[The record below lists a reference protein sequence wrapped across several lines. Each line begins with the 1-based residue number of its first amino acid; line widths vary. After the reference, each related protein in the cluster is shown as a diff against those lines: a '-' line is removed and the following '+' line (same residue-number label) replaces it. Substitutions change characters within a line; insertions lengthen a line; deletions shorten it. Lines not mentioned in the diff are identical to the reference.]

1 MQSESKLLIETFLD
15 SLWLEKNLSQNTLES
30 YKNDLNKFRNFLEK
44 NNKSVLKADHFL
56 ILSFLSFL
64 LDKGFSSKTVSRNI
78 SSLKSFFKY
87 LISVEHIKIN
97 PMLNIDAPKSGLF
110 LPTTLTVEETQQI
123 LDAPNELRPIE
134 MRDKAMLYTLY
145 ATGMRISEL
154 ISLNMHN
161 VDLTRGSVQVIGKGG
176 KERIVPVGKKAR
188 EALAI
193 WLENRKEWDSG
204 FVDSVFLTKKG
215 TCVSPRT
222 VQRRLDIRARAVGL
236 DQHVHP
242 HVLRHSVAT
251 HLLESSGDLRAIQE
265 FLGHQSLSTT
275 QIYTHLD
282 FQRLAEVYDEA
293 HPRAKSKS

>member
-87 LISVEHIKIN
+87 LITVDHIKIN

-123 LDAPNELRPIE
+123 LDAPNELRAIE

-176 KERIVPVGKKAR
+176 RERLIPLTNDAINMIKKYLTEAR
-188 EALAI
+188 EKLSKGKDHNNIFVSTHGKQISRHSFWHRIKAYLKKVDVK
-193 WLENRKEWDSG
+193 KE
-204 FVDSVFLTKKG
+204 
-215 TCVSPRT
+215 
-222 VQRRLDIRARAVGL
+222 
-236 DQHVHP
+236 VHP
-242 HVLRHSVAT
+242 HTLRHAFAT
-251 HLLESSGDLRAIQE
+251 HMLNNGADLRSVQLL
-265 FLGHQSLSTT
+265 LGHSDLATT
-275 QIYTHLD
+275 QIYTHVA
-282 FQRLAEVYDEA
+282 QAEVKNLHKKH
-293 HPRAKSKS
+293 HPRG

>member
-176 KERIVPVGKKAR
+176 KERLIPLTNDSITMIKKYLTNARDKLSKGKDHNNIFVSTHGKQISR
-188 EALAI
+188 HSFWHRIKTYLKKVDVK
-193 WLENRKEWDSG
+193 KE
-204 FVDSVFLTKKG
+204 
-215 TCVSPRT
+215 
-222 VQRRLDIRARAVGL
+222 
-236 DQHVHP
+236 VHP
-242 HVLRHSVAT
+242 HTLRHAFAT
-251 HLLESSGDLRAIQE
+251 HMLNNGADLRSVQLL
-265 FLGHQSLSTT
+265 LGHSDLATT
-275 QIYTHLD
+275 QIYTHVA
-282 FQRLAEVYDEA
+282 QAEVKNLHKKH
-293 HPRAKSKS
+293 HPRG

>member
-64 LDKGFSSKTVSRNI
+64 LDKEFSSKTVSRNI

-176 KERIVPVGKKAR
+176 KERLIPLTNDAITMIKKYLTNARNKLSKGKDHNNIFLSTHGKQISRHSFWHRIKAY
-188 EALAI
+188 LKKVDVK
-193 WLENRKEWDSG
+193 KE
-204 FVDSVFLTKKG
+204 
-215 TCVSPRT
+215 
-222 VQRRLDIRARAVGL
+222 
-236 DQHVHP
+236 VHP
-242 HVLRHSVAT
+242 HTLRHAFAT
-251 HLLESSGDLRAIQE
+251 HMLNNGADLRSVQLL
-265 FLGHQSLSTT
+265 LGHSDLATT
-275 QIYTHLD
+275 QIYTHVA
-282 FQRLAEVYDEA
+282 QAEVKNLHKKH
-293 HPRAKSKS
+293 HPRG

>member
-1 MQSESKLLIETFLD
+1 VHSESKLLIETFLD

-30 YKNDLNKFRNFLEK
+30 YKNDLSKFRNFLEK

-123 LDAPNELRPIE
+123 LDAPNELRAIE

-176 KERIVPVGKKAR
+176 KERLIPLTNDAINMIKKYLTEAR
-188 EALAI
+188 EKLSKGKDHNNIFVSTHGKQISRHSFWHRIKAYLKKVDVK
-193 WLENRKEWDSG
+193 KE
-204 FVDSVFLTKKG
+204 
-215 TCVSPRT
+215 
-222 VQRRLDIRARAVGL
+222 
-236 DQHVHP
+236 VHP
-242 HVLRHSVAT
+242 HTLRHAFAT
-251 HLLESSGDLRAIQE
+251 HMLNNGADLRSVQLL
-265 FLGHQSLSTT
+265 LGHSDLATT
-275 QIYTHLD
+275 QIYTHVAK
-282 FQRLAEVYDEA
+282 AEIKNLHKKH
-293 HPRAKSKS
+293 HPRG

>member
-123 LDAPNELRPIE
+123 LDAPNELRSIE

-176 KERIVPVGKKAR
+176 KERLIPLTNDAITMIKKYLTNARDKLSKGKDHNNIFVSTHGKQISRHSFWHRIKAY
-188 EALAI
+188 LKKVDVK
-193 WLENRKEWDSG
+193 KE
-204 FVDSVFLTKKG
+204 
-215 TCVSPRT
+215 
-222 VQRRLDIRARAVGL
+222 
-236 DQHVHP
+236 VHP
-242 HVLRHSVAT
+242 HTLRHAFAT
-251 HLLESSGDLRAIQE
+251 HMLNNGADLRSVQLL
-265 FLGHQSLSTT
+265 LGHSDLATT
-275 QIYTHLD
+275 QIYTHVA
-282 FQRLAEVYDEA
+282 QAEVKNLHKKH
-293 HPRAKSKS
+293 HPRG

>member
-44 NNKSVLKADHFL
+44 NSKSVLKADHFL

-176 KERIVPVGKKAR
+176 KERLIPLTNDAITMIKKYLTNARDKLSKGKDHNNIFVSTHGKQISRHSFWHRIKAY
-188 EALAI
+188 LKKVDVK
-193 WLENRKEWDSG
+193 KE
-204 FVDSVFLTKKG
+204 
-215 TCVSPRT
+215 
-222 VQRRLDIRARAVGL
+222 
-236 DQHVHP
+236 VHP
-242 HVLRHSVAT
+242 HTLRHAFAT
-251 HLLESSGDLRAIQE
+251 HMLNNGADLRSVQLL
-265 FLGHQSLSTT
+265 LGHSDLATT
-275 QIYTHLD
+275 QIYTHVA
-282 FQRLAEVYDEA
+282 QAEVKNLHKKH
-293 HPRAKSKS
+293 HPRG

>member
-176 KERIVPVGKKAR
+176 KERLIPLTNDAITMIKKYLTNARDKLSKGKDHNNIFVSTHGKQISR
-188 EALAI
+188 HSFWHRIKVYLKKVDVK
-193 WLENRKEWDSG
+193 KE
-204 FVDSVFLTKKG
+204 
-215 TCVSPRT
+215 
-222 VQRRLDIRARAVGL
+222 
-236 DQHVHP
+236 VHP
-242 HVLRHSVAT
+242 HTLRHAFAT
-251 HLLESSGDLRAIQE
+251 HMLNNGADLRSVQLL
-265 FLGHQSLSTT
+265 LGHSDLATT
-275 QIYTHLD
+275 QIYTHVA
-282 FQRLAEVYDEA
+282 QAEVKNLHKKH
-293 HPRAKSKS
+293 HPRG

>member
-176 KERIVPVGKKAR
+176 KERLIPLTNDAIAMIKKYLSNARDKLSKGKDHNNIFVSTHGKQISRHSFWHRIKAY
-188 EALAI
+188 LKKVDVK
-193 WLENRKEWDSG
+193 KE
-204 FVDSVFLTKKG
+204 
-215 TCVSPRT
+215 
-222 VQRRLDIRARAVGL
+222 
-236 DQHVHP
+236 VHP
-242 HVLRHSVAT
+242 HTLRHAFAT
-251 HLLESSGDLRAIQE
+251 HMLNNGADLRSVQLL
-265 FLGHQSLSTT
+265 LGHSDLATT
-275 QIYTHLD
+275 QIYTHVA
-282 FQRLAEVYDEA
+282 QAEVKNLHKKN
-293 HPRAKSKS
+293 HPRG

>member
-176 KERIVPVGKKAR
+176 KERLIPLTNDAITMIKKYLINARNKLSKGKDHNNIFVSTHGKQISRHSFWHRIKAY
-188 EALAI
+188 LKKVDVK
-193 WLENRKEWDSG
+193 KE
-204 FVDSVFLTKKG
+204 
-215 TCVSPRT
+215 
-222 VQRRLDIRARAVGL
+222 
-236 DQHVHP
+236 VHP
-242 HVLRHSVAT
+242 HTLRHAFAT
-251 HLLESSGDLRAIQE
+251 HMLNNGADLRSVQLL
-265 FLGHQSLSTT
+265 LGHSDLATT
-275 QIYTHLD
+275 QIYTHVA
-282 FQRLAEVYDEA
+282 QAEVKNLHKKH
-293 HPRAKSKS
+293 HPRG

>member
-176 KERIVPVGKKAR
+176 KERLIPLTNDAIAMIKKYLSNARDKLSKGKDHNNIFVSTHGKQISRHSFWHRNKAY
-188 EALAI
+188 LKKVDVK
-193 WLENRKEWDSG
+193 KE
-204 FVDSVFLTKKG
+204 
-215 TCVSPRT
+215 
-222 VQRRLDIRARAVGL
+222 
-236 DQHVHP
+236 VHP
-242 HVLRHSVAT
+242 HTLRHAFAT
-251 HLLESSGDLRAIQE
+251 HMLNNGADLRSVQLL
-265 FLGHQSLSTT
+265 LGHSDLATT
-275 QIYTHLD
+275 QIYTHVA
-282 FQRLAEVYDEA
+282 QAEVKNLHKKH
-293 HPRAKSKS
+293 HPRG

>member
-161 VDLTRGSVQVIGKGG
+161 VDLKRGSVQVIGKGG
-176 KERIVPVGKKAR
+176 KERLIPLTNDAITMIKKYLTNARDKLSKGKDHNNIFVSTHGKQISR
-188 EALAI
+188 HSFWHRIKVYLKKVDVK
-193 WLENRKEWDSG
+193 KE
-204 FVDSVFLTKKG
+204 
-215 TCVSPRT
+215 
-222 VQRRLDIRARAVGL
+222 
-236 DQHVHP
+236 VHP
-242 HVLRHSVAT
+242 HTLRHAFAT
-251 HLLESSGDLRAIQE
+251 HMLNNGADLRSVQLL
-265 FLGHQSLSTT
+265 LGHSDLATT
-275 QIYTHLD
+275 QIYTHVA
-282 FQRLAEVYDEA
+282 QAEVKNLHKKH
-293 HPRAKSKS
+293 HPRG

>member
-87 LISVEHIKIN
+87 LISVAHIKIN

-176 KERIVPVGKKAR
+176 KERLIPLTNDAITMIKKYLTNARDKLSKGKDHNNIFVSTHGKQISRHSFWHRIKAY
-188 EALAI
+188 LKKVDVK
-193 WLENRKEWDSG
+193 KE
-204 FVDSVFLTKKG
+204 
-215 TCVSPRT
+215 
-222 VQRRLDIRARAVGL
+222 
-236 DQHVHP
+236 VHP
-242 HVLRHSVAT
+242 HTLRHAFAT
-251 HLLESSGDLRAIQE
+251 HMLNNGADLRSVQLL
-265 FLGHQSLSTT
+265 LGHSDLATT
-275 QIYTHLD
+275 QIYTHVA
-282 FQRLAEVYDEA
+282 QAEVKNLHKKH
-293 HPRAKSKS
+293 HPRG

>member
-30 YKNDLNKFRNFLEK
+30 YKNDLSKFRNFLEK

-123 LDAPNELRPIE
+123 LDAPNELRAIE

-176 KERIVPVGKKAR
+176 KERLIPLTSDAINMIKKYLTEAR
-188 EALAI
+188 EKLSKGKDHNNIFVSTHGKQISRHSFWHRIKAYLKKVDV
-193 WLENRKEWDSG
+193 NKE
-204 FVDSVFLTKKG
+204 
-215 TCVSPRT
+215 
-222 VQRRLDIRARAVGL
+222 
-236 DQHVHP
+236 VHP
-242 HVLRHSVAT
+242 HTLRHAFAT
-251 HLLESSGDLRAIQE
+251 HMLNNGADLRSVQLL
-265 FLGHQSLSTT
+265 LGHSDLATT
-275 QIYTHLD
+275 QIYTHVAK
-282 FQRLAEVYDEA
+282 AEVKNLHKKH
-293 HPRAKSKS
+293 HPRG

>member
-176 KERIVPVGKKAR
+176 KERLIPLTNDAIAMIKKYLSNAR
-188 EALAI
+188 EKLSKGKDHNNIFVSTHGKQISRHSFWHRIKAYLKKVDVK
-193 WLENRKEWDSG
+193 KE
-204 FVDSVFLTKKG
+204 
-215 TCVSPRT
+215 
-222 VQRRLDIRARAVGL
+222 
-236 DQHVHP
+236 VHP
-242 HVLRHSVAT
+242 HTLRHAFAT
-251 HLLESSGDLRAIQE
+251 HMLNNGADLRSVQLL
-265 FLGHQSLSTT
+265 LGHSDLATT
-275 QIYTHLD
+275 QIYTHVA
-282 FQRLAEVYDEA
+282 QAEVKNLHKKH
-293 HPRAKSKS
+293 HPRG

>member
-30 YKNDLNKFRNFLEK
+30 YKNDLGKFRNFLEK
-44 NNKSVLKADHFL
+44 NNKTVLKADHFL

-97 PMLNIDAPKSGLF
+97 PMLNIDAPKSGLY

-123 LDAPNELRPIE
+123 LDAPNELRAIE

-176 KERIVPVGKKAR
+176 KERLIPLTNDAINMIKKYLSEAR
-188 EALAI
+188 EKLSKGKDHNNIFVSTHGKQISRHSFWHRIKAYLKKVDVS
-193 WLENRKEWDSG
+193 KE
-204 FVDSVFLTKKG
+204 
-215 TCVSPRT
+215 
-222 VQRRLDIRARAVGL
+222 
-236 DQHVHP
+236 VHP
-242 HVLRHSVAT
+242 HTLRHAFAT
-251 HLLESSGDLRAIQE
+251 HMLNNGADLRSVQLL
-265 FLGHQSLSTT
+265 LGHSDLATT
-275 QIYTHLD
+275 QIYTHVAK
-282 FQRLAEVYDEA
+282 AEVKNLHKKH
-293 HPRAKSKS
+293 HPRG

>member
-1 MQSESKLLIETFLD
+1 MQSESKLLIETFFD

-176 KERIVPVGKKAR
+176 KERLIPLTNDAITMIKKYLTNARDKLSKGKDHNNIFVSTHGKQISRHSFWHRIKAY
-188 EALAI
+188 LKKVDVK
-193 WLENRKEWDSG
+193 KE
-204 FVDSVFLTKKG
+204 
-215 TCVSPRT
+215 
-222 VQRRLDIRARAVGL
+222 
-236 DQHVHP
+236 VHP
-242 HVLRHSVAT
+242 HTLRHAFAT
-251 HLLESSGDLRAIQE
+251 HMLNNGADLRSVQLL
-265 FLGHQSLSTT
+265 LGHSDLATT
-275 QIYTHLD
+275 QIYTHVA
-282 FQRLAEVYDEA
+282 QAEVKNLHKKH
-293 HPRAKSKS
+293 HPRG

>member
-30 YKNDLNKFRNFLEK
+30 YKNDLGKFRNFLEK
-44 NNKSVLKADHFL
+44 NNKTVLKADHFL

-97 PMLNIDAPKSGLF
+97 PMLNIDAPKSGLY

-123 LDAPNELRPIE
+123 LDAPNEFRAIE
-134 MRDKAMLYTLY
+134 IRDKAMLYTLY

-176 KERIVPVGKKAR
+176 KERLIPLTNDAINMIKKYLTEAR
-188 EALAI
+188 EKLSKGKDHNNIFVSTHGKQISRHSFWHRIKAYLKKVDV
-193 WLENRKEWDSG
+193 RKE
-204 FVDSVFLTKKG
+204 
-215 TCVSPRT
+215 
-222 VQRRLDIRARAVGL
+222 
-236 DQHVHP
+236 VHP
-242 HVLRHSVAT
+242 HTLRHAFAT
-251 HLLESSGDLRAIQE
+251 HMLNNGADLRSVQLL
-265 FLGHQSLSTT
+265 LGHSDLATT
-275 QIYTHLD
+275 QIYTHVAK
-282 FQRLAEVYDEA
+282 AEVKNLHKKH
-293 HPRAKSKS
+293 HPRG

>member
-30 YKNDLNKFRNFLEK
+30 YKNDLGKFRNFLEK
-44 NNKSVLKADHFL
+44 NNKTVLKADHFL

-97 PMLNIDAPKSGLF
+97 PMLNIDAPKSGLY

-123 LDAPNELRPIE
+123 LDAPNELRAIE

-176 KERIVPVGKKAR
+176 KERLIPLTNDAINMIKKYLTEAR
-188 EALAI
+188 EKLSKGKDHNNIFVSTHGKQISRHSFWHRIKAYLKKVDV
-193 WLENRKEWDSG
+193 RKE
-204 FVDSVFLTKKG
+204 
-215 TCVSPRT
+215 
-222 VQRRLDIRARAVGL
+222 
-236 DQHVHP
+236 VHP
-242 HVLRHSVAT
+242 HTLRHAFAT
-251 HLLESSGDLRAIQE
+251 HMLNNGADLRSVQLL
-265 FLGHQSLSTT
+265 LGHADLATT
-275 QIYTHLD
+275 QIYTHVA
-282 FQRLAEVYDEA
+282 QAEVKNLHKKH
-293 HPRAKSKS
+293 HPRG

>member
-30 YKNDLNKFRNFLEK
+30 YKNDLSKFRNFLEK

-64 LDKGFSSKTVSRNI
+64 LDKGFSSKTVSRNN

-123 LDAPNELRPIE
+123 LDAPNELRAIE

-176 KERIVPVGKKAR
+176 KERLIPLTSDAINMIKKYLTEAR
-188 EALAI
+188 EKLSKGKDHNNIFVSTHGNQISRHSFWHRIKAYLKKVDV
-193 WLENRKEWDSG
+193 NKEG
-204 FVDSVFLTKKG
+204 
-215 TCVSPRT
+215 
-222 VQRRLDIRARAVGL
+222 
-236 DQHVHP
+236 HP
-242 HVLRHSVAT
+242 HTFRHAFAT
-251 HLLESSGDLRAIQE
+251 HMLNNGADLRSVQLL
-265 FLGHQSLSTT
+265 LGHSDLATT
-275 QIYTHLD
+275 QIYTHVA
-282 FQRLAEVYDEA
+282 QAEVKNLHKKH
-293 HPRAKSKS
+293 HPRG

>member
-176 KERIVPVGKKAR
+176 KERLIPLTNDAIAMIKKYLSNARDKLSKGKDHNNIFVSTHGKQISRHSFWHRIKAY
-188 EALAI
+188 LKKVDVK
-193 WLENRKEWDSG
+193 KE
-204 FVDSVFLTKKG
+204 VH
-215 TCVSPRT
+215 
-222 VQRRLDIRARAVGL
+222 
-236 DQHVHP
+236 QHT
-242 HVLRHSVAT
+242 LRHAFAT
-251 HLLESSGDLRAIQE
+251 HMLNNGADLRSVQLL
-265 FLGHQSLSTT
+265 LGHSDLATT
-275 QIYTHLD
+275 QIYTHVA
-282 FQRLAEVYDEA
+282 QAEVKNLHKKH
-293 HPRAKSKS
+293 HPRG

>member
-44 NNKSVLKADHFL
+44 NSKSVLKADHFL

-176 KERIVPVGKKAR
+176 KERLIPLTNDAITMIKKYLTNARDKLSKGKDHNNIFVSTHGKQISR
-188 EALAI
+188 HSFWHRIKTYLKKVDVK
-193 WLENRKEWDSG
+193 KE
-204 FVDSVFLTKKG
+204 
-215 TCVSPRT
+215 
-222 VQRRLDIRARAVGL
+222 
-236 DQHVHP
+236 VHP
-242 HVLRHSVAT
+242 HTLRHAFAT
-251 HLLESSGDLRAIQE
+251 HMLNNGADLRSVQLL
-265 FLGHQSLSTT
+265 LGHSDLATT
-275 QIYTHLD
+275 QIYTHVA
-282 FQRLAEVYDEA
+282 QAEVKNLHKKH
-293 HPRAKSKS
+293 HPRG